1 MESGVFPRED
11 IAAILA
17 AVSLSVAATTGNSP
31 HDAAYRRGVAVALA
45 AMATALHIAPG
56 EIGGRLRA
64 AQAMIADDVRP
75 MIEA

>member
-17 AVSLSVAATTGNSP
+17 AISLSVAATLGKSP

-45 AMATALHIAPG
+45 AVATALHIAPG
-56 EIGGRLRA
+56 EIGGRL
-64 AQAMIADDVRP
+64 QAFDGYKLADTRR
-75 MIEA
+75 